1 MRLCAFIKFADDAK
15 RRRTNQYARLPFRQH
30 VGLDQSFE
38 IQQGQI
44 PSFALW
50 KEELL
55 AVGKSGDCG
64 ELGDSKLN
72 RSQ

>member
-1 MRLCAFIKFADDAK
+1 MCAFIKFADDAK
-15 RRRTNQYARLPFRQH
+15 RRRTNQYARLPFRQP
-30 VGLDQSFE
+30 VGLGQSSE

-44 PSFALW
+44 PSSAVW
-50 KEELL
+50 KKELL
-55 AVGKSGDCG
+55 AVGKAGDFG